1 MYAHNLLRYT
11 NGTHH
16 NLSKVTML
24 LRPFWTNYLTH
35 LCKPLM
41 VANGKQKNTG
51 LCVISV
57 TYCGSVYARE
67 HKGRASTV
75 NSLNTGPS
83 GCSKSSIGR
92 WRYQQQDIINFTYT
106 CRAYFFTFLGAIVIG
121 INGLSE
127 LIMGIVSSLD
137 AKKPSLNTLTQR
149 WCISFFMFVCKNICE
164 KQSVIL
170 SHF

>member
-1 MYAHNLLRYT
+1 
-11 NGTHH
+11 
-16 NLSKVTML
+16 
-24 LRPFWTNYLTH
+24 
-35 LCKPLM
+35 M

-106 CRAYFFTFLGAIVIG
+106 CRAYFFTFLGGIVIG